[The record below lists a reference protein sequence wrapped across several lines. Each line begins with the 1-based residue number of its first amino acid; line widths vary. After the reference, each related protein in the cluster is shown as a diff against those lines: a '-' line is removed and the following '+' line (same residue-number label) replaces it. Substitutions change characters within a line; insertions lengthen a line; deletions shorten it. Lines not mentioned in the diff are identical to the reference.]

1 MTETWFEVMKTD
13 ADGKFYVLR
22 MDRETLPKATVVSG
36 PYLTKRQAQEMA
48 TEMRKG
54 GTA

>member
-1 MTETWFEVMKTD
+1 MTETWFEIVKTT

-36 PYLTKRQAQEMA
+36 PFLTKQSAEDTA
-48 TEMRKG
+48 KEMRKV